1 MYLIHVKGI
10 KNKIIIIIKKNKK
23 KKIRHEQNNKI
34 RPSPPSKN
42 KTIKKMNKKEQPVR
56 FEPKKCSLWFSNPPR
71 YHLSY
76 LDFIDHLCI
85 YPVMKGKSHN
95 FVNKT

>member
-1 MYLIHVKGI
+1 MKR
-10 KNKIIIIIKKNKK
+10 IIKSDLHPPPPYPPPPPQKK
-23 KKIRHEQNNKI
+23 
-34 RPSPPSKN
+34 
-42 KTIKKMNKKEQPVR
+42 KKMNKKEQPVR

-76 LDFIDHLCI
+76 GNSIDQLCI
-85 YPVMKGKSHN
+85 YPVMKGKSHS

>member
-10 KNKIIIIIKKNKK
+10 KNKNKKNKK
-23 KKIRHEQNNKI
+23 NKIKRKKIRPEQNNKI
-34 RPSPPSKN
+34 RPPPSKKN
-42 KTIKKMNKKEQPVR
+42 FKKINKKEQPVR
-56 FEPKKCSLWFSNPPR
+56 FEPRKCSLWFSNPPR

-76 LDFIDHLCI
+76 LDFIDQLCT
-85 YPVMKGKSHN
+85 YPIMKGKSHN

>member
-1 MYLIHVKGI
+1 MKRII
-10 KNKIIIIIKKNKK
+10 KSDLHPPPLPLPIKKN
-23 KKIRHEQNNKI
+23 
-34 RPSPPSKN
+34 
-42 KTIKKMNKKEQPVR
+42 KKMNKKEQPVR

-76 LDFIDHLCI
+76 RNSIDQLCI

>member
-10 KNKIIIIIKKNKK
+10 KNKIIIKKIKKDMNRIIKSDPTPSQ
-23 KKIRHEQNNKI
+23 KINE
-34 RPSPPSKN
+34 
-42 KTIKKMNKKEQPVR
+42 KKMNKKEQPVR

-71 YHLSY
+71 YHSSY
-76 LDFIDHLCI
+76 FDFIDQLRI
-85 YPVMKGKSHN
+85 YPVIKGKSHN